1 MNINQ
6 KKGES
11 VPTKSSACPSSAGTV
26 IIIYLFFFARSGR
39 RYSLLQGRGQ
49 RRKLVVSL
57 DGKWKAFMNWGN
69 CLFVMAL
76 DGNVKECFPLC
87 DLGIG

>member
-1 MNINQ
+1 M
-6 KKGES
+6 S
-11 VPTKSSACPSSAGTV
+11 VLCCHYCFG
-26 IIIYLFFFARSGR
+26 RSDR
-39 RYSLLQGRGQ
+39 RYSLLQGSGQ
-49 RRKLVVSL
+49 RRKLIVSL

-76 DGNVKECFPLC
+76 DGNVKECFPLS